1 MWDGSQPQAAIF
13 PANAHI
19 TFPLLMRG
27 AQGGILVNYNTTYH
41 YYFIIDGDG
50 VIAWRG
56 SYDAVAMGA
65 VIDGALA
72 PLPTDDSTWSG
83 LKALFR

>member
-1 MWDGSQPQAAIF
+1 MWDGSLAQAAIF

-27 AQGGILVNYNTTYH
+27 AQGGILVNYATTYH

-56 SYDAVAMGA
+56 DHDEVAMRA
-65 VIDGALA
+65 AIDAALA
-72 PLPTDDSTWSG
+72 PLPADDGTWSG

>member
-1 MWDGSQPQAAIF
+1 MWDGSLVQAAIF
-13 PANAHI
+13 PANAGI

-27 AQGGILVNYNTTYH
+27 AQGGILVNYDTTYH

-56 SYDAVAMGA
+56 DFDGVAMRA
-65 VIDGALA
+65 AIDAALA
-72 PLPTDDSTWSG
+72 PLPADDGTWSG